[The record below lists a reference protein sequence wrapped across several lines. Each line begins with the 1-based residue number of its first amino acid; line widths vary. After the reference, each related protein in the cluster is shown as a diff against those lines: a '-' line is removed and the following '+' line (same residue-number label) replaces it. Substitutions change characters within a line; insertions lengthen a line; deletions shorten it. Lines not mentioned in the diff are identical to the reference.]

1 MRRCVAAILVLAVM
15 LLPASFSYAG
25 QTVPS
30 GGGHVVVIPVEG
42 TVEPG
47 LAAFVSRSIRQA
59 VSQNAAAIVLEIRT
73 LGGLVD
79 AALDMRDEIL
89 GSAVPVHAFV
99 HGRAWS
105 AGALITLACDRVV
118 MRPGSSVG
126 SAEPR
131 PLEPKNV
138 SALRSEFESTAAAR
152 GKDPKIAAAM
162 VDASIEIPDLIE
174 KGGILNLTASRAVEV
189 GYADALVG
197 NLYGALEYLGLGEK
211 SVVVAEPSFAE
222 RFSRVVTHPNVSTML
237 LIVGIAGLVIE
248 SVVPGFG
255 LPGVIGLISLA
266 TLILGRTVA
275 QLAGIEA
282 ALLFLLGLVLLSI
295 EAFMPGFGI
304 FGLSGIGLL
313 VVSLVFVARTAES
326 AGALVLSFVVAA
338 LVLVAM
344 FRFAQKKGLWSRLSL
359 GATLRETSAVEVSKV
374 QVGQEGTALTPLRP
388 SGTAQFGQIRMSV
401 VTDGRYVPANS
412 KVVVESVSG
421 NRIVVSRVE
430 DQ

>member
-1 MRRCVAAILVLAVM
+1 
-15 LLPASFSYAG
+15 
-25 QTVPS
+25 
-30 GGGHVVVIPVEG
+30 
-42 TVEPG
+42 
-47 LAAFVSRSIRQA
+47 
-59 VSQNAAAIVLEIRT
+59 VLEIRT

-162 VDASIEIPDLIE
+162 VDASIEIPDLIK
-174 KGGILNLTASRAVEV
+174 KGDILNLTASRAVEV